1 VQLSQLTSK
10 IRQLT
15 DALKIGSKKEI
26 YSEKDFV
33 QILERERERA
43 NRNNHSF
50 SLVVFDL
57 RFFHPFPSATNKL
70 IKKITFRMR
79 RIDEIGWYRQRQI
92 GIILPYTNF
101 QGAGRFV
108 ESLNNLI
115 GFTMPIVNCTIF
127 TYPDDKRKKNI
138 EEDLRRTA

>member
-1 VQLSQLTSK
+1 
-10 IRQLT
+10 
-15 DALKIGSKKEI
+15 
-26 YSEKDFV
+26 
-33 QILERERERA
+33 
-43 NRNNHSF
+43 
-50 SLVVFDL
+50 
-57 RFFHPFPSATNKL
+57 
-70 IKKITFRMR
+70 MR

-127 TYPDDKRKKNI
+127 TYPDDKRKKDM